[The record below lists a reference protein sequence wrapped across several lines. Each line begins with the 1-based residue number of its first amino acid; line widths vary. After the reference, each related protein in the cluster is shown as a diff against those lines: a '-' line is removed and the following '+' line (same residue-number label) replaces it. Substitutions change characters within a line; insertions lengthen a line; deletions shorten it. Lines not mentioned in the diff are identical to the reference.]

1 MYYGMMWLAAY
12 EDRAVGNKYVQVT
25 TGTVVS
31 QVLSPCECCRVA
43 SGTMMVLMATMD
55 CLWKM

>member
-25 TGTVVS
+25 TGTGGVTS
-31 QVLSPCECCRVA
+31 FVA
-43 SGTMMVLMATMD
+43 M
-55 CLWKM
+55 